1 MTNLVASRPAP
12 AGQELAPSRVPRPVL
27 VGLAVGLVAVT
38 VFAVATGN
46 GIYMLGL
53 VGFVVA
59 LLVSV
64 SLHEGG
70 HFLTARRYGMKA
82 TQFFVGFGPTIWS
95 RQRGETEW
103 GFKIIP
109 AGGFVKIV
117 GMTSLEEID
126 PADEDRAFY
135 KQPAGQRAVVLSAGS
150 VVHFLIAILLIVL
163 SSLLIGKAVEKPP
176 GLGVVSA
183 CVPAAVDLDCDD
195 GGAIPSPAQAAGL
208 TAGDTVL
215 AVDGEPV
222 EGVLDFI
229 EQVRAAPAQ
238 QLTVTIEREGATREL
253 ALTPAAVLRPAFEP
267 LRVDGE
273 VVRRDGVPVFPTER
287 VGAIGVQMEFR
298 QGTQSLGPVEALGHS
313 VDTMQQVATG
323 IYTTFREKLPSIT
336 KVYGPERDP
345 EGFVGVV
352 GAGRISGEVLASDET
367 LAFKVLGFFGLIAG
381 LNFFVGVF
389 NLLPLLPLDGGHIA
403 VLAFEQ
409 ARDKV
414 KRLFGYRGPLRR
426 VDLTKLLPLTYAVV
440 VFFAGFT
447 VFLLGADIVN
457 PIRLNP

>member
-12 AGQELAPSRVPRPVL
+12 AGEELAPSRVPAPVL
-27 VGLAVGLVAVT
+27 AALTLGLVAVT
-38 VFAVATGN
+38 VYAIATGN

-117 GMTSLEEID
+117 GMTSLEEI
-126 PADEDRAFY
+126 PPGDEDRAFY
-135 KQPAGQRAVVLSAGS
+135 KQPARQRAVVLAAGS
-150 VVHFLIAILLIVL
+150 IVHFIIAIVLIVL
-163 SSLLIGKAVEKPP
+163 SSLFIGKAVEKAP
-176 GLGVVSA
+176 GLDSIRE
-183 CVPAAVDLDCDD
+183 CVPAAATLDCDD
-195 GGAIPSPAQAAGL
+195 AGALAAPAAAAGL
-208 TAGDTVL
+208 QAGDTVV
-215 AVDGEPV
+215 AIDGEPV
-222 EGVLDFI
+222 EGVLDFVERVRSAPG
-229 EQVRAAPAQ
+229 EQLAV
-238 QLTVTIEREGATREL
+238 TVERDGQTRDVT
-253 ALTPAAVLRPAFEP
+253 LTPAPVLRESFEP

-273 VVRRDGVPVFPTER
+273 VVRRDGRPVFPTER
-287 VGAIGVQMEFR
+287 VGEIGVRLEFR
-298 QGTQSLGPVEALGHS
+298 QGTESLGPVEALGHS

-323 IYTTFREKLPSIT
+323 IYTTFKEKIPSIT

-352 GAGRISGEVLASDET
+352 GAGRISGEVLASEET
-367 LAFKVLGFFGLIAG
+367 LAFKVLAFLGLVAG

-389 NLLPLLPLDGGHIA
+389 NLLPLLPLDGGHLA

-414 KRLFGYRGPLRR
+414 KRLRGYSGELLR
-426 VDLTKLLPLTYAVV
+426 VDLNKLLPLTYAVV
-440 VFFAGFT
+440 LFFAGFT
-447 VFLLGADIVN
+447 LWLLGADIVN
-457 PIRLNP
+457 PIRITQ